1 MAYLLSLSSKATMFL
16 LMCKAAE
23 KLTRDYFYSS
33 DATVVN
39 PLSTA
44 SPVATTPVVVPDR
57 VSSTENAPVTVETQE
72 EVGLEDYNKD
82 DGEEDDDDSKED
94 NVERDSLVREVRPR
108 KIVNPRR
115 SNGADCSFNLRTR
128 TSRDGANCRSNHPAR
143 KENQRSDSPES
154 SEVIKEKEKERFS
167 ERKGQQECKYYLRPG
182 GCKFG
187 NACRYSH
194 SRKKPLLPPPL
205 SEPPLDFNFLDL
217 PIRPGESECPEYMR
231 DGFCKFGRNCRF
243 HHPDPTAVEEDYIP
257 SGSVSLHPSCVLQSA
272 STSWSYPPNETV
284 PDLDAQYASMT
295 LPLQG
300 LHPNPKS
307 GYQAKANNGEGPEL
321 LRSAHDGGI
330 AIGGGDIPY
339 NSASL
344 HLSGASQPAPTSWS
358 YPSNEIVSNLDASN
372 PYASMALPPQ
382 GLHPNPKWDGY
393 QAKANYGERPELLR
407 SARDESIVVGGIDI
421 PLGSVSLHLLGA
433 SQPASTSWSSP
444 PNETFPFVDAP
455 NPYVPIM
462 MHPNHGWNG
471 YQANLKHNGI
481 QPLLAENP
489 NLSGWSMP
497 KTHPAVNGT
506 CTKGAKKTKIVHS
519 LWCEICKISCPNKD
533 GLDQHKLGK
542 KHKNNVEKLEESK
555 KEASIPAA
563 AAAPAA
569 KGPVIGPK
577 ESPGVDE
584 GKTVLQSARCE
595 MCKTDCSSEDV
606 LVQPEESRSRKEASV
621 PDATVA
627 PAATGHMLGP
637 RESPIADKG
646 NSVLQSSRHEI
657 CKIDCSSKDVS
668 DQHKLENKH
677 KKNLEKL
684 EESKKEVSAPA
695 ATAALAAMDP
705 LIGPKESSAADEG
718 KTVVQSVWCEICE
731 IKCTSKGDFE
741 HHKAGKKHKSN
752 MEKLEES
759 KKEVSAPAATAA
771 PAAMD
776 PLIGPK
782 ESSAAD
788 EGKTVVQC
796 AWCEICK
803 IKCTSKGDFEHH
815 KAGKKHKSNMEK
827 LEESKKEANAP
838 AFMVAAAAAAKD
850 FVFGPKESPSANRS
864 NTVVQSVWREICMID
879 CNKDEWDQHN
889 LIKMHKNQ
897 EKLEEPEKE
906 VRGPAANDPPIGPKE
921 SPAANNSMTVGVQQ
935 PKKNGASPL
944 GPREDLETRR
954 RKLIEGGVAAN
965 SVKVCITCDV
975 VCNSQA
981 VFINH
986 LRGQK
991 HANMVKK
998 LAAAVGTVNPSGPG
1012 GGNCC
1017 LEDELP

>member
-143 KENQRSDSPES
+143 KENQSFVSAQRSDSPES

-489 NLSGWSMP
+489 NFSGWSMP
-497 KTHPAVNGT
+497 KTHPALNGT
-506 CTKGAKKTKIVHS
+506 CRKGAKKTKIVHS

-542 KHKNNVEKLEESK
+542 KHKNNMEKLEESK
-555 KEASIPAA
+555 KEASTPAA
-563 AAAPAA
+563 TVAPAA

-577 ESPGVDE
+577 ESPGVAE
-584 GKTVLQSARCE
+584 GKTVVQSARCE
-595 MCKTDCSSEDV
+595 MCKIDCSSKDV
-606 LVQPEESRSRKEASV
+606 LVQPEESRKEASV
-621 PDATVA
+621 PAATVA
-627 PAATGHMLGP
+627 PAAKGHMLGP
-637 RESPIADKG
+637 RESPAADKG
-646 NSVLQSSRHEI
+646 NTVVQSSRHEI
-657 CKIDCSSKDVS
+657 CKIGCSSKDVS

-677 KKNLEKL
+677 KKNLKKL
-684 EESKKEVSAPA
+684 K
-695 ATAALAAMDP
+695 
-705 LIGPKESSAADEG
+705 
-718 KTVVQSVWCEICE
+718 
-731 IKCTSKGDFE
+731 
-741 HHKAGKKHKSN
+741 
-752 MEKLEES
+752 ES

-788 EGKTVVQC
+788 EGKTVVQSV
-796 AWCEICK
+796 WCEICK
-803 IKCTSKGDFEHH
+803 IKCTRTSDFEHH

-827 LEESKKEANAP
+827 LEESKKEASAP
-838 AFMVAAAAAAKD
+838 AATVVTAAKD
-850 FVFGPKESPSANRS
+850 SVIGPKESPSADKR
-864 NTVVQSVWREICMID
+864 NTVVESARREIRMID
-879 CNKDEWDQHN
+879 CNKDALDQHN
-889 LIKMHKNQ
+889 LVKMHKNQ

-906 VRGPAANDPPIGPKE
+906 ASSPAANDPPIGPKE

-954 RKLIEGGVAAN
+954 RKLIEGGVAAD
-965 SVKVCITCDV
+965 SVKVCIICDV
-975 VCNSQA
+975 VCNSQV

-998 LAAAVGTVNPSGPG
+998 LAAAVGTVNPSGPE